1 MKIPSPRVHDLL
13 EIDGL
18 SLVASLPSTPAPW
31 LNDHLGR
38 GSTYVIVRR
47 PAVVQNQIPVGVRGA
62 QRSQRFSAF
71 IPQAL
76 VRRVL
81 KPFQLLPSAGNLSS
95 ACFPALRSLVMLKA
109 RWAGLGF
116 VWGPIGSVALEL
128 ATGSPMVTA
137 HSDLDVVL
145 YAARR
150 FTAGDA
156 EAILATT
163 PGLPVRVDIRVETP
177 FCGFSLSEFSRAHLG
192 DILLRTPE
200 GPVLGG
206 DPWNRRL
213 GSMAGTAQP
222 ATGPS

>member
-1 MKIPSPRVHDLL
+1 MKTPSPRVHDLL

-18 SLVASLPSTPAPW
+18 SLVASLPPAPAW
-31 LNDHLGR
+31 LKDGLG
-38 GSTYVIVRR
+38 GSVYVIVRR
-47 PAVVQNQIPVGVRGA
+47 PEAVGNQIPVGIRGV

-81 KPFQLLPSAGNLSS
+81 KPFQLLLSAGNLSS
-95 ACFPALRSLVMLKA
+95 ACFPALRSLVLLKT
-109 RWAGLGF
+109 RWAALRF

-128 ATGSPMVTA
+128 ATASPVVTV

-150 FTAGDA
+150 FTASDA
-156 EAILATT
+156 KAILASTL
-163 PGLPVRVDIRVETP
+163 GLPARVDIRVETP

-192 DILLRTPE
+192 NILLRTPE
-200 GPVLGG
+200 GPVIGS
-206 DPWNRRL
+206 DPWERRL
-213 GSMAGTAQP
+213 ASMAGTAQP
-222 ATGPS
+222 ATGRS